1 MVKTSLSR
9 LLPCRV
15 LKRQS
20 ISCKRQNL
28 ESIQEKWNG
37 DLPRDIA
44 KDAKG
49 QDLSKN
55 TAYIVGQINID
66 LETPLSLM
74 P

>member
-1 MVKTSLSR
+1 M
-9 LLPCRV
+9 
-15 LKRQS
+15 
-20 ISCKRQNL
+20 